1 MTIDKIIT
9 LTLSIVAFFITVLV
23 PTVVVLFRK
32 AKALKNAKTE
42 AERQEIINEILG
54 EAKDFVVSA
63 EEMYKSV
70 NDILKTQGVSCGALK
85 KDKVMTAIQQLCI
98 AKGINY
104 DADFWSAEVE
114 KIVAVTKKV
123 NATK

>member
-1 MTIDKIIT
+1 MTIDTIIT
-9 LTLSIVAFFITVLV
+9 LSLSVAAFLITVLI
-23 PTVVVLFRK
+23 PTVIVLVRK
-32 AKALKNAKTE
+32 AKDLKNAKTE

-54 EAKDFVVSA
+54 EAKNFVVSA

-85 KDKVMTAIQQLCI
+85 KDKVMTSIQQLCI
-98 AKGINY
+98 SKGINY